1 MVSSEEGSDAV
12 WRTFLSVKPFSQY
25 MLSAWMKTEN
35 VVPLT
40 VKGVFLTL
48 HTRPGD
54 ETTPL
59 TGTND
64 WTLIEMV
71 FDSGTDDTIQINCV
85 LGFKGLVRGTVWFD
99 DIRLKFI
106 SSQILKQ
113 TVAIGAEKTA
123 DPISKYIYGQFIE
136 HVGRTI
142 YGGLWSGMLK
152 DRKFYRAPG
161 DSSSW
166 KVSGKS
172 LEETVWLQKKNIRDT
187 L

>member
-1 MVSSEEGSDAV
+1 
-12 WRTFLSVKPFSQY
+12 
-25 MLSAWMKTEN
+25 MKTEN

-106 SSQILKQ
+106 SCSDSEANCGYRCREDSGSDIEIYLR
-113 TVAIGAEKTA
+113 TV
-123 DPISKYIYGQFIE
+123 Y
-136 HVGRTI
+136 
-142 YGGLWSGMLK
+142 
-152 DRKFYRAPG
+152 
-161 DSSSW
+161 
-166 KVSGKS
+166 
-172 LEETVWLQKKNIRDT
+172 
-187 L
+187 

>member
-1 MVSSEEGSDAV
+1 
-12 WRTFLSVKPFSQY
+12 
-25 MLSAWMKTEN
+25 
-35 VVPLT
+35 
-40 VKGVFLTL
+40 
-48 HTRPGD
+48 
-54 ETTPL
+54 
-59 TGTND
+59 
-64 WTLIEMV
+64 MV

-85 LGFKGLVRGTVWFD
+85 LGFDGLVRGTVWFD

-106 SSQILKQ
+106 SSQILKP

-142 YGGLWSGMLK
+142 YGGLWSEMLK
-152 DRKFYRAPG
+152 DRRFYRAPG
-161 DSSSW
+161 DSSPW

-172 LEETVWLQKKNIRDT
+172 LEETVWLKKKEYSGYRDT